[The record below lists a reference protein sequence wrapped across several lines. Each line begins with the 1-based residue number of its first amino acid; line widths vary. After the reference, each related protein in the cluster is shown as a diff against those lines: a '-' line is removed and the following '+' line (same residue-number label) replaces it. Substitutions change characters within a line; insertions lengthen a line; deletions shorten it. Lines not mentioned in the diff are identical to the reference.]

1 MKFAWTCP
9 LHGTRQTA
17 ARFCGNASYR
27 LYKTSSG
34 TQVSPMMGASTS
46 RYLPPALSHVTS
58 QQPLE
63 GSGSR
68 RVAAGPAPA
77 SASPGTRTGK
87 CQDRGRSLP
96 GAHVVAARTWG
107 GIVRFGHQPRRGAP
121 AQPFRNIDI

>member
-77 SASPGTRTGK
+77 SASPGTR
-87 CQDRGRSLP
+87 RG
-96 GAHVVAARTWG
+96 GARLAYQPRVRRAYVVA
-107 GIVRFGHQPRRGAP
+107 FPRVIGMEEVT
-121 AQPFRNIDI
+121 QKVKNGTVFSEF